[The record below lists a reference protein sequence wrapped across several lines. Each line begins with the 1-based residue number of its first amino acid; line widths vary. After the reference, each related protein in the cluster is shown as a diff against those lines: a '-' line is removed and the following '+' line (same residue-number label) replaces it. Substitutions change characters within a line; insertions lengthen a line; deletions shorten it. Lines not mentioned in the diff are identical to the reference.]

1 MFYLKKSAIYKGDW
15 VKNILNLCSF
25 SGKGIYYSL
34 TKNYLL
40 DGIWNY
46 NKFIFDRIYFIKG
59 QLYVGSI
66 NNNKENGFGRFIDS
80 KGINYYPFFIGNKVT
95 GEDLI
100 SFPNSILTTG
110 NYERNE
116 TITG

>member
-15 VKNILNLCSF
+15 VKNILNLYSF

-34 TKNYLL
+34 TEYYLQ
-40 DGIWNY
+40 DEIWNY
-46 NKFIFDRIYFIKG
+46 NKFIFGRIYFIKG
-59 QLYVGSI
+59 KLYEGSI

-80 KGINYYPFFIGNKVT
+80 KGINYYPYFIGNKMT

-100 SFPNSILTTG
+100 SFPNSILTTKL
-110 NYERNE
+110 
-116 TITG
+116 